1 MNVNFES
8 WSKSAYPMEMIC
20 GTWEYK
26 YKIQQHTRTITINPD
41 FTFYDSFFNEK
52 CAFEISDKNM
62 IWINGYGS
70 KFAVYRILNMDNL
83 YADVFLYF
91 VNTPSYTTR
100 NDKWHKVCDSFM
112 L

>member
-1 MNVNFES
+1 
-8 WSKSAYPMEMIC
+8 
-20 GTWEYK
+20 
-26 YKIQQHTRTITINPD
+26 
-41 FTFYDSFFNEK
+41 
-52 CAFEISDKNM
+52 M